1 MPENFDMIKNLLDAD
16 ENPPEGTKVIIEE
29 TVVEPSVAAS
39 VETNPVAQTSEIENF
54 LEVPSNS
61 DAVQN
66 DAHVF
71 APSVDT
77 GNLQPAV
84 ETQKPENAEPAL
96 FQTNYAPES
105 TAETMRKSGL
115 AYAAA
120 ITLFAA
126 VVFMM
131 IIGWGADLL
140 LGSSP
145 WGIVGGIVLGAII
158 GFIQF
163 FRLTSQI
170 LKNKE

>member
-1 MPENFDMIKNLLDAD
+1 MIKNLLDAD

-29 TVVEPSVAAS
+29 TIVEPSVITS
-39 VETNPVAQTSEIENF
+39 VETNSVAQTSETENF
-54 LEVPSNS
+54 LEIPPTIDNAQKDV
-61 DAVQN
+61 D
-66 DAHVF
+66 VF
-71 APSVDT
+71 APTVET
-77 GNLQPAV
+77 ANFQTIV
-84 ETQKPENAEPAL
+84 ETQKPENTEPAL
-96 FQTNYAPES
+96 FQANYAPES

-158 GFIQF
+158 GFVQF

>member
-1 MPENFDMIKNLLDAD
+1 MIKNLLDAD
-16 ENPPEGTKVIIEE
+16 ENPPEGTKVVIEE
-29 TVVEPSVAAS
+29 TVVESPPTDSS
-39 VETNPVAQTSEIENF
+39 VETNPVENTAKAEDT
-54 LEVPSNS
+54 LET
-61 DAVQN
+61 
-66 DAHVF
+66 
-71 APSVDT
+71 APSFDDT
-77 GNLQPAV
+77 QNAAEISVASADTTNFPPIAEAFS
-84 ETQKPENAEPAL
+84 ETSKLENKEPTI
-96 FQTNYAPES
+96 FQNNYQPES

-131 IIGWGADLL
+131 ILGWFADLL

-145 WGIVGGIVLGAII
+145 WGIVVGIVLGAVI

>member
-1 MPENFDMIKNLLDAD
+1 MIKNLLDAD

-29 TVVEPSVAAS
+29 TVVEPPVAAS
-39 VETNPVAQTSEIENF
+39 VETNPVVQTAETENF
-54 LEVPSNS
+54 LEIPPTIDNAQS
-61 DAVQN
+61 DTAN
-66 DAHVF
+66 F
-71 APSVDT
+71 
-77 GNLQPAV
+77 QPTV
-84 ETQKPENAEPAL
+84 ETQKPENTEPAL
-96 FQTNYAPES
+96 FQTAYQPES

-145 WGIVGGIVLGAII
+145 WGIVGGIFLGAII

-170 LKNKE
+170 LKNKD